1 MDAHSV
7 LADLPASVRGSLK
20 HTNLL
25 KRLDNGPLD
34 TSGGV
39 TVVGRSSTSSVLGTV
54 ELGKSTDTD
63 VLPEVDV
70 SGDGSY
76 NLCIS
81 IDPMIPPRPI
91 RLKLT
96 CPHVEPVRVVGSQLL
111 LGTGLNNVDPCGDLE
126 LAGSLKVGRVG
137 FDEGLGTER

>member
-81 IDPMIPPRPI
+81 IIP
-91 RLKLT
+91 
-96 CPHVEPVRVVGSQLL
+96 
-111 LGTGLNNVDPCGDLE
+111 
-126 LAGSLKVGRVG
+126 
-137 FDEGLGTER
+137 

>member
-1 MDAHSV
+1 M
-7 LADLPASVRGSLK
+7 
-20 HTNLL
+20 
-25 KRLDNGPLD
+25 
-34 TSGGV
+34 
-39 TVVGRSSTSSVLGTV
+39 GRSGASSVLGTV
-54 ELGKSTDTD
+54 ELGKGTDTD

-70 SGDGSY
+70 SSDGSY
-76 NLCIS
+76 NFVSVL
-81 IDPMIPPRPI
+81 IDPMIPPSLI

-96 CPHVEPVRVVGSQLL
+96 SPHVEPVRVVRSQLL